1 MSPSTS
7 RVRRALVR
15 FTLLAALVYPASLF
29 TVLELPSP
37 PTAEARSGGSGG
49 GFSRSRSSSSGS
61 RSSSSRSSSSRSSG
75 GGFSSGG
82 SSYGGGAI
90 ALSPQ
95 AMALI
100 ALVVFVF
107 FIIGSIKAWLDKR
120 AKEKKEAMTVG
131 RVQLA
136 FNALKSKGLR
146 DRIEAAV
153 RQGDVSTSRG
163 IFRLGRT
170 VCSALESELEH
181 VSHVGFLERRDLKP
195 DDGESEF
202 NRLTQK
208 ARAFYDRE
216 IVRRDA
222 RGLATTT
229 RNSSK
234 ANELTDEDGDF
245 GIDEFFV
252 VTVVM
257 CVDQGPLGLPEKVG
271 GHEDVRAAIATLLS
285 VPECRHIGFE
295 VVWTPAAESDILT
308 RDELLVDFPELAPL

>member
-1 MSPSTS
+1 M
-7 RVRRALVR
+7 VVLFLLFALI
-15 FTLLAALVYPASLF
+15 
-29 TVLELPSP
+29 
-37 PTAEARSGGSGG
+37 
-49 GFSRSRSSSSGS
+49 
-61 RSSSSRSSSSRSSG
+61 
-75 GGFSSGG
+75 
-82 SSYGGGAI
+82 GAI
-90 ALSPQ
+90 KNW
-95 AMALI
+95 
-100 ALVVFVF
+100 FV
-107 FIIGSIKAWLDKR
+107 KR
-120 AKEKKEAMTVG
+120 AQAKKEAMTVG

-146 DRIEAAV
+146 DRIESAV
-153 RQGDVSTSRG
+153 RTGDVSTSRG
-163 IFRLGRT
+163 IYRLGRT

-181 VSHVGFLERRDLKP
+181 VSHVGFLEQRDLKP
-195 DDGESEF
+195 DDGEREF

-216 IVRRDA
+216 IVRRDKS
-222 RGLATTT
+222 GLAQTT

-257 CVDQGPLGLPEKVG
+257 CVEQGPLGLPEKVG
-271 GHEDVRAAIATLLS
+271 GQADVVASIATLLS
-285 VPECRHIGFE
+285 VPESRHIGFE